1 MTRLR
6 AGVAAL
12 VAGAASA
19 IAGLGLPGTALAAPG
34 FLGAADTVV
43 VIRTSGGP
51 IGVELDVENA
61 PRTTAN
67 FLRYVHYGFY
77 EGGTF
82 YRAVRQD
89 NQPQNDI
96 RIDVIQGGIDPE
108 RRELAFDPIAME
120 GTGETGLSHLDGT
133 ISMARGDPD
142 TARGE
147 FFICIGDQPELD
159 EGGRRNPDGRGFA
172 AFGRVIMGMDVVR
185 RIQGGDADGQT
196 LLEPVVI
203 YGVDVLDSR
212 EDVRPPSP
220 LSARRG
226 FDPDALLGEWVAMWG
241 TYDLDRVREL
251 FVPDARVNYLS
262 SEREG
267 LIVGI
272 DALIPHHEG
281 FGFVS
286 GGADPSAELW
296 VEDVE
301 GVSYGPTAVVT
312 AVWFFGDRAARDG
325 AQRGPMTAVYTLY
338 GDEYRIAHMHFANY
352 EP

>member
-1 MTRLR
+1 VITVVGGLVLAIGALASPARAGA
-6 AGVAAL
+6 AGVAA
-12 VAGAASA
+12 
-19 IAGLGLPGTALAAPG
+19 
-34 FLGAADTVV
+34 DTIVM
-43 VIRTSGGP
+43 IRTSAGP

-61 PRTTAN
+61 PRTATN

-77 EGGTF
+77 EGGAF
-82 YRAVRQD
+82 YRVVRQD

-120 GTGETGLSHLDGT
+120 GTGETGVRHLDGT
-133 ISMARGDPD
+133 ISMARDGPD

-147 FFICIGDQPELD
+147 FFITIGDQPELD

-185 RIQGGDADGQT
+185 RIQGGRVDAQT

-203 YGVDVLDSR
+203 YGVDIVGVGGDLAGQR
-212 EDVRPPSP
+212 
-220 LSARRG
+220 SAVSASRG
-226 FDPDALLGEWVAMWG
+226 FDAESLVAEWIAMWG

-251 FVPDARVNYLS
+251 FLPDARVNYLS

-272 DALIPHHEG
+272 DSLMPHHEG
-281 FGFVS
+281 FGFVP
-286 GGADPSAELW
+286 GGVESSAELW
-296 VEDVE
+296 VEDID
-301 GVSYGPTAVVT
+301 GVSFGKTAVVT
-312 AVWFFGDRAARDG
+312 GVWFFGERAARAD
-325 AQRGPMTAVYTLY
+325 AQRGPMTVVYTLY